1 VIPKLELL
9 YEQCKKIN
17 GYGYMSEKIL
27 ITGGAGF
34 IGSHLTDELLSHG
47 YEVRIIDN
55 LSPQVHGNS
64 GKKPS
69 YLNKEAEFIYCD
81 IRDRDAVSKCLQD
94 INGVF
99 HLAAAVGVGQSMY
112 EMQKY
117 TSINN
122 LGTSVLLE
130 SIVEHDIRKLIVA
143 SSMSIY
149 GEGSYRVVKTG
160 EYITV
165 ERNLNLLK
173 NGKWE
178 PEYLDGI
185 EIEPVATRETKHPD
199 LVSVYA
205 LSKYDQEK
213 MCLMIGKVYNIETV
227 ALRFFNVFGT
237 RQALSNPYTGV
248 ISNFAIRYLNGRQ
261 PVIFE
266 DGNQIRD
273 FVYVKDIVKACR
285 LALEMEKTTGQ
296 VFNVGSGNRYSISEI
311 ARKIAVALN
320 KENIEPVKNGKY
332 RAGDIRHCF
341 ADISKAQN
349 ILGFTPEYDLD
360 KGIREMVPWLES
372 QIAQDN
378 IETATAELIERG
390 LA

>member
-1 VIPKLELL
+1 
-9 YEQCKKIN
+9 
-17 GYGYMSEKIL
+17 MSEKIL

-47 YEVRIIDN
+47 YDVRIIDN

-64 GKKPS
+64 GEKPS
-69 YLNKEAEFIYCD
+69 YLNKDAEFIYGD
-81 IRDRDAVSKCLQD
+81 IRDKDAVSKCLQG
-94 INGVF
+94 INAVF

-112 EMQKY
+112 EIQKY
-117 TSINN
+117 TSVNN
-122 LGTSVLLE
+122 LGTSVLME
-130 SIVEHDIRKLIVA
+130 SVVEHDVRKVIVA

-149 GEGSYRVVKTG
+149 GEGSYRIVRTG

-185 EIEPVATRETKHPD
+185 EIEPVATQESKHPD
-199 LVSVYA
+199 LVSIYA

-213 MCLMIGKVYNIETV
+213 MCLMIGKVYNVETI

-248 ISNFAIRYLNGRQ
+248 ISNFAIRYLNNKQ

-266 DGNQIRD
+266 DGNQLRD
-273 FVYVKDIVKACR
+273 FIYVNDVVNACR
-285 LALEMEKTTGQ
+285 LSLEKDMMSGQ

-311 ARKIAVALN
+311 ARKIAKALN
-320 KENIEPVKNGKY
+320 KETIEPVKNGKY

-341 ADISKAQN
+341 ADISKAQQF
-349 ILGFTPEYDLD
+349 LDFSPKYDLD
-360 KGIREMVPWLES
+360 KGIRDIVPWLES

-378 IETATAELIERG
+378 IETATAELMERG
-390 LA
+390 LV

>member
-1 VIPKLELL
+1 
-9 YEQCKKIN
+9 
-17 GYGYMSEKIL
+17 
-27 ITGGAGF
+27 
-34 IGSHLTDELLSHG
+34 
-47 YEVRIIDN
+47 
-55 LSPQVHGNS
+55 
-64 GKKPS
+64 
-69 YLNKEAEFIYCD
+69 
-81 IRDRDAVSKCLQD
+81 
-94 INGVF
+94 
-99 HLAAAVGVGQSMY
+99 MY

-130 SIVEHDIRKLIVA
+130 CVVEHDIRKLIVA

-149 GEGSYRVVKTG
+149 GEGSYRVVRTG

-248 ISNFAIRYLNGRQ
+248 ISNFAIRYLNDKQ

-266 DGNQIRD
+266 DGNQLRD
-273 FVYVKDIVKACR
+273 FIYVKDIVKACR
-285 LALEMEKTTGQ
+285 LALEMQNIAGQ

-311 ARKIAVALN
+311 AGKIAIALN
-320 KENIEPVKNGKY
+320 KEKIEPVKNGKY

-341 ADISKAQN
+341 ADISKAQQ
-349 ILGFTPEYDLD
+349 ILEFTPEYDLS
-360 KGIREMVPWLES
+360 KGIREMVPWLEC

>member
-1 VIPKLELL
+1 
-9 YEQCKKIN
+9 
-17 GYGYMSEKIL
+17 MSEKIL

-55 LSPQVHGNS
+55 LSPQVHGSS

-69 YLNKEAEFIYCD
+69 YLNKDAEFICCD
-81 IRDRDAVSKCLQD
+81 IRDRDTVSKCLQG
-94 INGVF
+94 IHGVF

-112 EMQKY
+112 EIQKY
-117 TSINN
+117 TSVNN

-130 SIVEHDIRKLIVA
+130 SIVEHDVRKLIVA

-149 GEGSYRVVKTG
+149 GEGSYRVVKSG

-165 ERNLNLLK
+165 ERNLSLLR
-173 NGKWE
+173 NGIWE

-185 EIEPVATRETKHPD
+185 TIEPVATQETKHPD
-199 LVSVYA
+199 LVSIYA

-213 MCLMIGKVYNIETV
+213 MCLMIGNVYKIDTV

-248 ISNFAIRYLNGRQ
+248 ISNFAIRYLNSKQ

-266 DGNQIRD
+266 DGKQLRD
-273 FVYVKDIVKACR
+273 FVYVNDVIKACR
-285 LALEMEKTTGQ
+285 LSLEQQNVSGQ
-296 VFNVGSGNRYSISEI
+296 VFNIGSGNKYTISEI
-311 ARKIAVALN
+311 AQKIAVALN
-320 KENIEPVKNGKY
+320 KGHIEPVKNGKY

-341 ADISKAQN
+341 ADISKARK
-349 ILGFTPEYDLD
+349 LLKFEPEYDMD
-360 KGIREMVPWLES
+360 MGIRDMVPWLES